1 MAKGY
6 WMTAYREILDAE
18 KLAAYVALAAD
29 AVQANGARFLVR
41 GGQMEPKEHAVA
53 ERTVLVEFDSY
64 EAALATYAS
73 PAYQKA
79 LEALDGGVVRDLRI
93 VEGTD

>member
-1 MAKGY
+1 MCIRDSLNPEGPLAIRPGHLPSALPWLFKFLRNARPHRVAQICHGLG
-6 WMTAYREILDAE
+6 MLTA
-18 KLAAYVALAAD
+18 
-29 AVQANGARFLVR
+29 
-41 GGQMEPKEHAVA
+41 HAQ
-53 ERTVLVEFDSY
+53 EDFDEVI

-93 VEGTD
+93 VEGID

>member
-29 AVQANGARFLVR
+29 AVQANGGRPAVWGER
-41 GGQMEPKEHAVA
+41 HA
-53 ERTVLVEFDSY
+53 F
-64 EAALATYAS
+64 
-73 PAYQKA
+73 
-79 LEALDGGVVRDLRI
+79 
-93 VEGTD
+93 